1 MIQVIDKALDIIE
14 LISQDPEKVWPL
26 GTIADPL
33 NMNHGTCA
41 NIIKTLV
48 NRNYLERMPAK
59 KGYKLGMM
67 AYKLTANKNYKNE
80 LMTIARAEM
89 TRLTKIFNENTL
101 LAVLQGN
108 KRVAI
113 IRISCEHQIQ
123 VITPA
128 EKDAYD
134 SSTGRLLIAMKT
146 DDELEEFIQENG
158 LPKDITGKKKL
169 SKKAFLDEVKLI
181 RKEGCFAL
189 LPDDQVLGVAYPI
202 YQQDSVIASLSI
214 YAPSFRCSET
224 KKRKMQ
230 EELEKAAQ
238 LVSSR
243 ISFA

>member
-14 LISQDPEKVWPL
+14 LISQDPEKIWPL
-26 GTIADPL
+26 GSVADPL

-67 AYKLTANKNYKNE
+67 AYKLTANRNYKNE
-80 LMTIARAEM
+80 LMTIARSEM
-89 TRLTKIFNENTL
+89 TRLTKLFNENTL
-101 LAVLQGN
+101 LAVLQGS
-108 KRVAI
+108 KRVGI

-134 SSTGRLLIAMKT
+134 SSTGRLLIAMKS
-146 DDELEEFIQENG
+146 DEELEEFIKQNG
-158 LPKDITGKKKL
+158 LPKDITGKRKL
-169 SKKAFLDEVKLI
+169 SKRAFMDEVKEI
-181 RKEGCFAL
+181 RNEGCFAL

-202 YQQDSVIASLSI
+202 YQQDQVIASISI
-214 YAPSFRCSET
+214 YAPAFRCTET
-224 KKRKMQ
+224 KKKKMQ
-230 EELEKAAQ
+230 IELEKAAQ
-238 LVSSR
+238 AISSR